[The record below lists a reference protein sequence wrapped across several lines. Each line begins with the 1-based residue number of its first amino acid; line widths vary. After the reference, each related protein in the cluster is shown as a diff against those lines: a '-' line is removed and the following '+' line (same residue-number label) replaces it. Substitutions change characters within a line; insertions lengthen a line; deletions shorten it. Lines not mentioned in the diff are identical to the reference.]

1 MRQYIGSSLV
11 SARPKSR
18 KNNSLASMAKTE
30 DEKQAPQTVDKLGNH
45 GKGNVAK
52 VIHDDGNVKR
62 VIEFTERDY
71 PDGTYIEAARQ
82 HYARMK
88 ASPHLRG
95 TLSLQE

>member
-1 MRQYIGSSLV
+1 
-11 SARPKSR
+11 
-18 KNNSLASMAKTE
+18 MAKTE
-30 DEKQAPQTVDKLGNH
+30 EKEEKTEQTKLGNH

-52 VIHDDGNVKR
+52 VIHDDGNAKR

-71 PDGTYIEAARQ
+71 PDGTYVEAARQ